1 MLRDMQMHLYE
12 NIDEGF
18 VCTNID
24 SEYCAD
30 WTDYADS
37 CEDWE
42 GKDDERYGS
51 Q

>member
-1 MLRDMQMHLYE
+1 MIKAYFARE
-12 NIDEGF
+12 K
-18 VCTNID
+18 D
-24 SEYCAD
+24 SDYCAD

-42 GKDDERYGS
+42 GKDDERYGL